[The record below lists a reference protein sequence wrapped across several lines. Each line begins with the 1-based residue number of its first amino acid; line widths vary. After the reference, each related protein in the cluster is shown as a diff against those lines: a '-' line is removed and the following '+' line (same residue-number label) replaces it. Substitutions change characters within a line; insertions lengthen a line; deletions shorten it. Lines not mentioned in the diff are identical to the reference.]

1 MCGVYEKVQHSPD
14 AAGWRR
20 LHTQKCGQVRLTREL
35 MYTCEPLSLLGGRHP
50 EIVACSGISC
60 NFLPLIDLHKDPH
73 VAYKAACILLHL

>member
-35 MYTCEPLSLLGGRHP
+35 MNTCEPLLLLGGRDP
-50 EIVACSGISC
+50 EIVGLCFLRFSLFKRFACGIRM
-60 NFLPLIDLHKDPH
+60 LH
-73 VAYKAACILLHL
+73 VRAACILQQR